1 MARNEEKAQSMLYRF
16 REAQAAELGMST
28 KSDRRPRLA
37 SSCKD
42 LRQCERWR
50 GEILREVSRK
60 VSKIQDGQ
68 FHLSFLDFSIKRTI
82 SLLVLRTEKFINFD
96 HPKPSPLIAGLT
108 DYEVRDLN
116 DEINKLLRE
125 KMHWENQIINLGGA
139 NYRRV
144 GSSTFD
150 GAGRSAPGQRGYKYF
165 GRAKELPGV
174 KELFEGASKQQEE
187 LDGLKKTDD
196 VYYMFKNQGPS
207 YYGDLDEYGAEG
219 EELLKYESAHERQDW
234 EDTFESISALLGIP
248 PGETDLPPFPIATN
262 QVDLNTNA
270 TTEPQAP
277 TPNVR
282 DKRKADDDPPGT
294 PSKKKS
300 SNNDGSQDKQAPDS
314 TNATDQPDRTTAPA
328 TPLSVFDPA
337 DLKPPPV
344 PTIEKWEQLIMQ
356 LQKAELLREYI
367 G

>member
-1 MARNEEKAQSMLYRF
+1 
-16 REAQAAELGMST
+16 MST

-37 SSCKD
+37 SSCQD

-60 VSKIQDGQ
+60 VSKIQD
-68 FHLSFLDFSIKRTI
+68 
-82 SLLVLRTEKFINFD
+82 
-96 HPKPSPLIAGLT
+96 AGLT

-125 KMHWENQIINLGGA
+125 KGHWENQIINLGGA

-174 KELFEGASKQQEE
+174 KELFEG
-187 LDGLKKTDD
+187 LL
-196 VYYMFKNQGPS
+196 F
-207 YYGDLDEYGAEG
+207 GDLDEYGAEG
-219 EELLKYESAHERQDW
+219 EQLLKYESAHERQDW
-234 EDTFESISALLGIP
+234 EDTFESISALLSIP
-248 PGETDLPPFPIATN
+248 SSESVIPPFPTATN
-262 QVDLNTNA
+262 EVDLTSRVTA
-270 TTEPQAP
+270 EPEGQLSAI
-277 TPNVR
+277 R
-282 DKRKADDDPPGT
+282 DKRKADSDPPGT

-300 SNNDGSQDKQAPDS
+300 SNLDESGVPPDQQDTQAMPNSADPS
-314 TNATDQPDRTTAPA
+314 DQSEKTTVPPKP
-328 TPLSVFDPA
+328 PLSIFDPA
-337 DLKPPPV
+337 DLQPPPV
-344 PTIEKWEQLIMQ
+344 PTIEQWGQLIMQ
-356 LQKAELLREYI
+356 LQKAALLKEYI

>member
-37 SSCKD
+37 SSCQD

-60 VSKIQDGQ
+60 VSKIQD
-68 FHLSFLDFSIKRTI
+68 
-82 SLLVLRTEKFINFD
+82 
-96 HPKPSPLIAGLT
+96 AGLT

-125 KMHWENQIINLGGA
+125 KGHWENQIINLGGA

-187 LDGLKKTDD
+187 LDGLKKNDD
-196 VYYMFKNQGPS
+196 IYYMFKNQGPS
-207 YYGDLDEYGAEG
+207 YFGDLDEYGAEG
-219 EELLKYESAHERQDW
+219 EQLLKYESAHERQDW
-234 EDTFESISALLGIP
+234 EDTFESISALLSIP
-248 PGETDLPPFPIATN
+248 SSESVIPPFPTATN
-262 QVDLNTNA
+262 EVDLTSRVTA
-270 TTEPQAP
+270 EPEGQLSAI
-277 TPNVR
+277 R
-282 DKRKADDDPPGT
+282 DKRKADSDPPGT

-300 SNNDGSQDKQAPDS
+300 SNLDESGVPPDQQDTQAMPNSADPS
-314 TNATDQPDRTTAPA
+314 DQSEKTTVPPKP
-328 TPLSVFDPA
+328 PLSIFDPA
-337 DLKPPPV
+337 DLQPPPV
-344 PTIEKWEQLIMQ
+344 PTIEQWGQLIMQ
-356 LQKAELLREYI
+356 LQKAALLKEYI